1 MNHQDTKTP
10 RHISGVDTPGLRRRG
25 WVAPQGGETLQIR
38 HVTKR
43 SISRDLMTLVSWW
56 LILWVCLGGESFA
69 EDLRASVKT
78 SLDHSTITV
87 GDLVKLKLEV
97 RRPDDLKIQP
107 PALQGELGEWF
118 VRQIKES
125 ATSKSEPGWNT
136 ETFELELTIY
146 KTGEFEIPSISLG
159 VVGNDGKKGTVSSS
173 PVKIKV
179 ESVLGSGDNVLR
191 DLKPQAEIPSDYRP
205 LLFFLAIVGAF
216 LVLVFQL
223 IHYFRKRQ
231 RISPSLPVDTRTPEE
246 VAREALHR
254 LMARQLIEQGL
265 FKNFYLEISEII
277 KRYLGVRLRIIS
289 LERTTEE
296 ILDDLKFIGLSEIYY
311 RTTRAFL
318 EDCDLVKFAKY
329 HPSQTEVEEV
339 VQNAFGI
346 LNTTEVELSPPVVIL
361 EKANS

>member
-1 MNHQDTKTP
+1 MNYQDTKTP
-10 RHISGVDTPGLRRRG
+10 RHISGVEAHGLRPRG
-25 WVAPQGGETLQIR
+25 RVARQGGGTLQIC

-43 SISRDLMTLVSWW
+43 SISRDLVTLVSWW
-56 LILWVCLGGESFA
+56 LILWVSLGGESFA
-69 EDLRASVKT
+69 QDLRASVKT

-87 GDLVKLKLEV
+87 GDLVTLKLEV
-97 RRPDDLKIQP
+97 RRPDDLKIQL
-107 PALQGELGEWF
+107 PALEGELGEWV

-125 ATSKSEPGWNT
+125 ATSKSDPGWNM

-146 KTGEFEIPSISLG
+146 KTGEFEIPPISLG
-159 VVGNDGKKGTVSSS
+159 VVGNDGKRGTVSSS
-173 PVKIKV
+173 PVKVKV
-179 ESVLGSGDNVLR
+179 ESVLGSGDNALR
-191 DLKPQAEIPSDYRP
+191 DLKPQAEIPPDYRP
-205 LLFFLAIVGAF
+205 FLLFLAVVGAF

-265 FKNFYLEISEII
+265 FKDFYLEISEII
-277 KRYLGVRLRIIS
+277 KRYLGMRLRIIS
-289 LERTTEE
+289 LERTTKE
-296 ILDDLKFIGLSEIYY
+296 ILDDLKSIGLSEIHY

-329 HPSQTEVEEV
+329 HPSHNEVEEV
-339 VQNAFGI
+339 VQTAFGI
-346 LNTTEVELSPPVVIL
+346 VNTTKVELSPPVGIL
-361 EKANS
+361 EKANL